1 MVSLAAWALQLMDQL
16 LKSTRASQSLRLT
29 ATQTG
34 SAHKV
39 KLQDRWVASVDFPL
53 DEVQRA
59 WIAHKLMAG
68 HTIDQLVAMRQHKL
82 ADVLVANMSM
92 NRDDATNLA
101 AELQAFAAAL
111 RQDAR
116 HRFGKRDLQKYIL
129 ENGFN
134 TKEPSELRQLVI
146 TLAGDRPYE
155 ATDPTG
161 RPLHPVWTLM
171 AIERL
176 F

>member
-1 MVSLAAWALQLMDQL
+1 VASLAAWALQLLDQL
-16 LKSTRASQSLRLT
+16 LRNTRASQSLQLAT
-29 ATQTG
+29 AQTG

-59 WIAHKLMAG
+59 WIAHKLMAS
-68 HTIDQLVAMRQHKL
+68 HTIGQLLAMRQHEL
-82 ADVLVANMSM
+82 SDVLVANMSM
-92 NRDDATNLA
+92 NRDEATNLA
-101 AELQAFAAAL
+101 AALQAFAAAL
-111 RQDAR
+111 QQDAR
-116 HRFGKRDLQKYIL
+116 HRFSKRDLQKYTL
-129 ENGFN
+129 EYGFN
-134 TKEPSELRQLVI
+134 MMEPSELRQLVI

-161 RPLHPVWTLM
+161 SPLHPVWALM
-171 AIERL
+171 AIEQL